1 MKEFVSMN
9 DLIKVKGDT
18 ERYIIIEEFPDI
30 DYVLVY
36 RDTTYQPWVA
46 AWLYDKEKQTWQQG
60 HYFCKF
66 EDAVTHIFDK
76 QIAKKLNA
84 A

>member
-1 MKEFVSMN
+1 MKEFIELK
-9 DLIKVKGDT
+9 DLIKTEEDT

-46 AWLYDKEKQTWQQG
+46 AWLYDKEKETWQQG

-66 EDAVTHIFDK
+66 EDAVVFILDK
-76 QIAKKLNA
+76 QIAKKLGA

>member
-1 MKEFVSMN
+1 MKEFVNIN
-9 DLIKVKGDT
+9 DLIKVEGDT

-46 AWLYDKEKQTWQQG
+46 AWLYDKEKETWQQG
-60 HYFCKF
+60 HYFCTI
-66 EDAVTHIFDK
+66 EDAMRYILDL
-76 QIAKKLNA
+76 QIAKKLNVA
-84 A
+84 